1 MSLGGERSGPGP
13 GRDDV
18 ADGGRGPGAGH
29 SGDPAVEA
37 RRWTLYVCPVGHVYA
52 GKDADDAPSTCQGP
66 GMLAG
71 WCRCR
76 LEAIEVM
83 AVSEHERLREAAQ
96 AAVAVVRAGWY
107 PAIDRLRTALSSAS
121 SPSSRRPGPGQPP
134 APHAPAG
141 QTAPAPPSSKA
152 KP

>member
-1 MSLGGERSGPGP
+1 
-13 GRDDV
+13 
-18 ADGGRGPGAGH
+18 
-29 SGDPAVEA
+29 VEA

-96 AAVAVVRAGWY
+96 AAVAVVRPGWY

-121 SPSSRRPGPGQPP
+121 SPPSPRPSPDSPP
-134 APHAPAG
+134 APHASPG
-141 QTAPAPPSSKA
+141 QAAPVPSPP
-152 KP
+152 KPPLT